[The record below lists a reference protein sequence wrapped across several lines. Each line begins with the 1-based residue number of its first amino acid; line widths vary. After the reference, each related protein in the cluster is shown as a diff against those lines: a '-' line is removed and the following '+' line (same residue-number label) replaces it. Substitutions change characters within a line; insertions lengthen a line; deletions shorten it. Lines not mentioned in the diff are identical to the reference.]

1 MKKLTLRQ
9 LCILGM
15 LVALTI
21 VFGFFATWRIGAS
34 IKISL
39 KFSSVYVAAVLFGP
53 IIGGIVGMASDIASF
68 IANPAA
74 GFIPLITVAE
84 FVIGAV
90 YGLFFKNIEFTK
102 PHIPRVL
109 ICCAFQAL
117 IVDMLVKTFA
127 ISYSFGTGFG
137 AMLLQ
142 RLPAVGINFLIQFTV
157 IAVLNIYMEKFKK
170 YCYR

>member
-53 IIGGIVGMASDIASF
+53 IIGGIVGMAS
-68 IANPAA
+68 ANPAA

-84 FVIGAV
+84 FAIGAV
-90 YGLFFKNIEFTK
+90 YGLFFKKVEFSK
-102 PHIPRVL
+102 PHLPRVFL
-109 ICCAFQAL
+109 CCTFQAL
-117 IVDMLVKTFA
+117 VLDMLVKTFA
-127 ISYSFGTGFG
+127 ISYSFGTGFA

-142 RLPAVGINFLIQFTV
+142 RLPAVGINFVIQFAV

-170 YCYR
+170 ICYR